1 MTTKSISARRPVAVT
16 LFCALAVDAQAG
28 LTVRVSVDSGGREGV
43 FQSTAPSISGNG
55 RYVAFAS
62 AASNLVTGDTNNAW
76 DVFVHDRQ
84 SGAITRV
91 SVDSAGRQGN
101 DMSSANSRPSMSAD
115 GRYVAFVSAATNL
128 VAGDT
133 NEDWDVFVHD
143 RLTGE
148 TTRASVNSAGGQGN
162 APEFGSGSES
172 ASISADGRY
181 IAFSSSASNLVPGDT
196 NDVGDVFVHDR
207 LAGATTRASVS
218 SAGSQGNDWSSGITS
233 ISADGQYVVFASAA
247 SNLVANDNNDSGDV
261 FVHDRRTG
269 TTTRVSVDS
278 AGQQANSWSR
288 SSVISADGR
297 YVAFNSQA
305 SNLVTGDT
313 NDTEDVFVHDR
324 QTGVTTRANVN
335 SAGGQAN
342 DGSDVGFLLFISA
355 DGRYVAFDSYAS
367 NLVEGD
373 TNGTSDIFVRDRQAS
388 ATTRVSVSSGG
399 WQGSFRSEFPS
410 ISSDG
415 RYVAFASGALNL
427 VAGDT
432 NYVDDIFVHDRL
444 TTLLEGPAE
453 LSTCTDALDNDN
465 DGYVDGNDSDC
476 KPVPAPLRC
485 DGKRVTIVGTPRND
499 RFTATRG
506 DDVIAGLAG
515 NDVLS
520 GAGGND
526 TVCGGSGND
535 TLKGNAGADRLFGGP
550 GNDTLLG
557 GSDGD
562 TLTGGSGIDTCD
574 GQAGSDTSVGGCE
587 TLLNVP

>member
-1 MTTKSISARRPVAVT
+1 MTTKSIFARRMVAVT
-16 LFCALAVDAQAG
+16 LLSALSVDVQAG

-43 FQSTAPSISGNG
+43 FESTTPSISGNG
-55 RYVAFAS
+55 RHVAFAS
-62 AASNLVTGDTNNAW
+62 AASNLVAGDTNNAW

-84 SGAITRV
+84 SGAIARV
-91 SVDSAGRQGN
+91 SVNSAGRQGN
-101 DMSSANSRPSMSAD
+101 GSSSANSRPSISAD
-115 GRYVAFVSAATNL
+115 GRYVAFVSEATNL

-133 NEDWDVFVHD
+133 NDCRDVFVHD

-162 APEFGSGSES
+162 APAFGDEGT
-172 ASISADGRY
+172 SISADGRY

-196 NDVGDVFVHDR
+196 NDIGDVFVHDR
-207 LAGATTRASVS
+207 LTGATTRASVS
-218 SAGSQGNDWSSGITS
+218 SAGRQGNDWSSGITS
-233 ISADGQYVVFASAA
+233 ISANGQYVVFASAA
-247 SNLVANDNNDSGDV
+247 SNLVADDTNDSEDV
-261 FVHDRRTG
+261 FVHDQHTG
-269 TTTRVSVDS
+269 ATTRVSVDS
-278 AGQQANSWSR
+278 AGQQANSSSG

-297 YVAFNSQA
+297 YVAFNSHA

-324 QTGVTTRANVN
+324 QAGVTTRVNVN

-342 DGSDVGFLLFISA
+342 DGSGLGFFLSISA
-355 DGRYVAFDSYAS
+355 DGRYVAFNSYAS
-367 NLVEGD
+367 DLVEGD
-373 TNGTSDIFVRDRQAS
+373 TNGTSDIFVHDRQTG
-388 ATTRVSVSSGG
+388 ATTRVSVSSAG
-399 WQGSFRSEFPS
+399 WQGFFRSEFPA
-410 ISSDG
+410 ISNDG
-415 RYVAFASGALNL
+415 RYVSFASDALNL

-432 NYVDDIFVHDRL
+432 NYVRDIFVHDRL
-444 TTLLEGPAE
+444 TTLLEGPTE

-485 DGKRVTIVGTPRND
+485 NGKRVTIVGTPRND
-499 RFTATRG
+499 HFTATPG

-515 NDVLS
+515 NDVLN

-535 TLKGNAGADRLFGGP
+535 TLKGNAGADHLFSGP

-562 TLTGGSGIDTCD
+562 TLNGGSGIDTCD
-574 GQAGSDTSVGGCE
+574 GQAGTDISLGGCE

>member
-84 SGAITRV
+84 SGATTRV

-101 DMSSANSRPSMSAD
+101 GSSSEYFMPSVSGD
-115 GRYVAFVSAATNL
+115 GRYVTFHSMATNL

-133 NEDWDVFVHD
+133 NDYQDVFVHD
-143 RLTGE
+143 RLSGE

-162 APEFGSGSES
+162 APGFGFGGERT
-172 ASISADGRY
+172 SISADGRY

-218 SAGSQGNDWSSGITS
+218 SAGSQGNDWSWGITS

-247 SNLVANDNNDSGDV
+247 SNLVANDNNDSEDV

-269 TTTRVSVDS
+269 TTTRASVDS
-278 AGQQANSWSR
+278 VGLQANG
-288 SSVISADGR
+288 SSGSPLISANGR
-297 YVAFNSQA
+297 YVAFTSRA
-305 SNLVTGDT
+305 SNLVVGDT

-324 QTGVTTRANVN
+324 QTGATTRVNVS
-335 SAGGQAN
+335 SAGGQAD
-342 DGSDVGFLLFISA
+342 DGYAPKTSLSISA
-355 DGRYVAFDSYAS
+355 DGRYVAFDSYDS
-367 NLVEGD
+367 GLVEGD
-373 TNGTSDIFVRDRQAS
+373 TNGSDIFVHDRQTG
-388 ATTRVSVSSGG
+388 ATARVSVSSGG

-515 NDVLS
+515 NDLLN
-520 GAGGND
+520 GADGND

-574 GQAGSDTSVGGCE
+574 GQAGTDTSVGGCE